1 MYGLNKNIYKK
12 IVIVLVL
19 ITGLLSISE
28 SNVHARFMKKIVLE
42 PLENPSNWEKSF
54 KPGVAFTLML
64 EKSLADSDQFQ
75 IVQTFKKPTKKLAP
89 SIFKNRRVLEEEK
102 AKAVEKANSD
112 FTKEEHQNI
121 VKEENPEVA
130 KEKKIDRV
138 NSSKQIFSSK
148 TPSGQYQV
156 RGRILFFDPDTNPQK
171 DGHSKNEMFHH
182 KEKAKVKAIIEL
194 INLRTGRSLAK
205 KPFTFVS
212 NDGRKAFN
220 SELTTLDYE
229 TLEFKSSSI
238 GKVFWKLNNSVVD
251 FVIQVLSSV
260 PIEGDLI
267 SVDHKNKSAIINL
280 GEANGITVQD
290 VFIVFSLTNAF
301 NDPLNQT
308 DLGDKYTRKGVIKI
322 IEVQGKFSRA
332 QIMVGL
338 DLVPG
343 DLVVPKDRKSINH
356 KLEDQLPER
365 NIIWGA
371 YKGLPSLSY

>member
-1 MYGLNKNIYKK
+1 MVSILFL
-12 IVIVLVL
+12 IVGFFL
-19 ITGLLSISE
+19 ISE
-28 SNVHARFMKKIVLE
+28 SNAHARFMKKIMIE
-42 PLENPSNWEKSF
+42 PLLNPKDWKGSF
-54 KPGVAFTLML
+54 EPGTAFALML
-64 EKSLADSDQFQ
+64 EKSLADSGQFQ
-75 IVQTFKKPTKKLAP
+75 IVQPTKESTKKLVS
-89 SIFKNRRVLEEEK
+89 SISKNLGVVEEEK
-102 AKAVEKANSD
+102 PEGVGKEISEID
-112 FTKEEHQNI
+112 KEEI
-121 VKEENPEVA
+121 PEVNKDENSKVA
-130 KEKKIDRV
+130 KDEKTKKVD
-138 NSSKQIFSSK
+138 SSKQTSSSK
-148 TPSGQYQV
+148 HPSGQYQI
-156 RGRILFFDPDTNPQK
+156 RGRILVFDPDTNPLK
-171 DGHSKNEMFHH
+171 EGYLKKEALRH
-182 KEKAKVKAIIEL
+182 KEKAKVKAFIEL
-194 INLRTGRSLAK
+194 INMRTGRSLAK
-205 KPFTFVS
+205 KSFTFVS
-212 NDGRKAFN
+212 NDGRTGFN

-238 GKVFWKLNNSVVD
+238 GKAFWKLNNSVVD
-251 FVIQVLSSV
+251 FVIQILSSV
-260 PIEGDLI
+260 PLEGDLI